1 MSDDTLFDLDE
12 EDKANEDKDPLDIKE
27 RLFVQYYAENLILGK
42 KAPKMRAYCA
52 AYYDGA
58 DIDELQ
64 VNDRGDPRHGIK
76 ASMTPKWRMIEKK
89 LGFERLAH
97 DLELD
102 NFSLLN
108 KLKSLMETERPMMR
122 KTEGGDQEVIMYPDG
137 PTQLKATETII
148 RLANQLAVD
157 PDKKETKT
165 LNINFSKIDTW
176 DNVEVN
182 VDKEDGKL
190 V

>member
-1 MSDDTLFDLDE
+1 MSETLFDMDE
-12 EDKANEDKDPLDIKE
+12 EDKNNEDKDPLDIKE
-27 RLFVQYYAENLILGK
+27 RLFVQKYAENLIHGV
-42 KAPKMRAYCA
+42 KAPKMRAYCY

-64 VNDRGDPRHGIK
+64 VNERGDPRHGIK
-76 ASMTPKWRMIEKK
+76 ASMTPKWRLIEKK

-108 KLKSLMETERPMMR
+108 KLKSLMETQRPMMR
-122 KTEGGDQEVIMYPDG
+122 KTKTGDQEVVLYADG
-137 PTQLKATETII
+137 PTQLKATETLI
-148 RLANQLAVD
+148 RLANQLSVD
-157 PDKKETKT
+157 PDKKETNT
-165 LNINFSKIDTW
+165 LKVVFSAEQDW
-176 DNVEVN
+176 SNVEVSKG
-182 VDKEDGKL
+182 KEEDEL